1 MLTCLDWRIMWLG
14 IVTTLVFTVGGLGEI
29 IDSPSLWVNYD
40 LSKLDDALISE
51 LNRNLLD
58 RGAFLLPGFLSE
70 DFLAT
75 LQQEVHGAQTAR
87 YEKMRTILQDSGD
100 FSGAFPD
107 DSIRNILF
115 NNSMNFIPRTFF
127 PDDSMIHH
135 FYEGDFFLEFLKLVV
150 GSSEVYRS
158 ADYEGSV
165 TGARGTRQDSY
176 SFAWH
181 FDEHPLGCVLMLNNS
196 KSGGAMEYIN
206 FRSGKFG
213 EERPWDRIEAFF
225 RGEVEEMSRLG
236 SIAANP
242 SDLYCF
248 LGNTTLHRVT
258 EIGAGYPEYRAI
270 IVMSYAMETGFQHSK
285 AFKET
290 GYWATQEEEEE
301 SGREGLLP
309 RVTILGKEDL

>member
-1 MLTCLDWRIMWLG
+1 MLTCLDWRIIWLG

-181 FDEHPLGCVLMLNNS
+181 FDEHPLV
-196 KSGGAMEYIN
+196 IT
-206 FRSGKFG
+206 
-213 EERPWDRIEAFF
+213 
-225 RGEVEEMSRLG
+225 
-236 SIAANP
+236 
-242 SDLYCF
+242 LYCADYITYKYDTGISIEVIIFCF
-248 LGNTTLHRVT
+248 LEVHVHENVVQQKKRKVC
-258 EIGAGYPEYRAI
+258 
-270 IVMSYAMETGFQHSK
+270 
-285 AFKET
+285 AF
-290 GYWATQEEEEE
+290 AQ
-301 SGREGLLP
+301 LVLF
-309 RVTILGKEDL
+309 VV

>member
-1 MLTCLDWRIMWLG
+1 MLTCLDWRIIWLG

-158 ADYEGSV
+158 GDDFSV
-165 TGARGTRQDSY
+165 AILFSISCSHQSLY
-176 SFAWH
+176 VISAF
-181 FDEHPLGCVLMLNNS
+181 GCFGKGVRNS
-196 KSGGAMEYIN
+196 
-206 FRSGKFG
+206 RTC
-213 EERPWDRIEAFF
+213 
-225 RGEVEEMSRLG
+225 
-236 SIAANP
+236 IAATNATKKNI
-242 SDLYCF
+242 F
-248 LGNTTLHRVT
+248 
-258 EIGAGYPEYRAI
+258 I
-270 IVMSYAMETGFQHSK
+270 IN
-285 AFKET
+285 
-290 GYWATQEEEEE
+290 
-301 SGREGLLP
+301 GRLIRRLF
-309 RVTILGKEDL
+309 VSQQNYFM